1 MTHEQETSL
10 RNFESLV
17 RQLMMAYE
25 QERRANKELREALQ
39 RSQQTINNQEQQ
51 LQQAKREY
59 DTLRTARMLEVC
71 NDDVNN
77 ARSRISKLIR
87 EVDKCIA
94 LINA

>member
-1 MTHEQETSL
+1 MTHEQEISL